1 MTARSAKGVIALCW
15 KAKLKLATAVSIQQR
30 TLSLPP
36 KSVLNQ
42 PKWDGWPLTEEE
54 LKWQLEFFGA

>member
-1 MTARSAKGVIALCW
+1 VA
-15 KAKLKLATAVSIQQR
+15 IQQK

-36 KSVLNQ
+36 KSVLTGS
-42 PKWDGWPLTEEE
+42 KWDGWPLTEEE